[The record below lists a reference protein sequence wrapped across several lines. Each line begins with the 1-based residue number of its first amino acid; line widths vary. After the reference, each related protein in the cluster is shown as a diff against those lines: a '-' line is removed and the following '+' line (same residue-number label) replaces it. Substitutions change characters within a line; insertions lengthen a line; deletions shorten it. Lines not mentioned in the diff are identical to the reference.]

1 MCICYARAS
10 KSNKD
15 KQSSMPPTTSSDSED
30 DFDYVPPADGTSSFP
45 RRSST
50 PLKFVPQTMTRTAL
64 TNKMKIM

>member
-1 MCICYARAS
+1 
-10 KSNKD
+10 
-15 KQSSMPPTTSSDSED
+15 MPPTTSSDSED